1 MEIFVSTG
9 SHFLAKAEWGC
20 EDGEHKAWLIVEM
33 DSKEQ
38 VRQII
43 PSFYRDRT
51 KITKLFQ
58 VTREDVDQYKKEHRI
73 KKTDHL
79 HA

>member
-1 MEIFVSTG
+1 M
-9 SHFLAKAEWGC
+9 GC

-43 PSFYRDRT
+43 PPFYRART

-58 VTREDVDQYKKEHRI
+58 VTREDVDLYKKEHRI
-73 KKTDHL
+73 EKTDHL
-79 HA
+79 HT